1 MSNTSLPSK
10 IKSLLD
16 LIRFNKPT
24 GFTLLMWP
32 CWFGLASLSINQLN
46 LLKWYIFF
54 LLGSFLM
61 RSAGCIVND
70 IVDINIDK
78 DIERTSQRPLVT
90 KKVSI
95 LEAVILL
102 ITLLLF

>member
-1 MSNTSLPSK
+1 MLHTSLPSK

-32 CWFGLASLSINQLN
+32 CWFGLASLPIDQLN
-46 LLKWYIFF
+46 LIKWYALFF
-54 LLGSFLM
+54 LGSFLM
-61 RSAGCIVND
+61 RSAGCIIND

-78 DIERTSQRPLVT
+78 YIELTSQRPLVT
-90 KKVSI
+90 KKS
-95 LEAVILL
+95 
-102 ITLLLF
+102 FN